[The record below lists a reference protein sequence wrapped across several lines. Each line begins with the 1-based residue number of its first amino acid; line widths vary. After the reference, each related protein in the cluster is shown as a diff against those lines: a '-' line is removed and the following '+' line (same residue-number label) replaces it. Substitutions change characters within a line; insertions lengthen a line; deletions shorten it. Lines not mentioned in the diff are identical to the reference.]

1 MMNKILFLLLFIPSI
16 GLGQR
21 VIQDGTKLT
30 KSDAVFLINEMYHNY
45 FVYRNDFINT
55 VTTSSPGNDVQATNS
70 GTGAATSTLA
80 TSDAGKP
87 GLVRS
92 TTGTTITGRTAVATG
107 ASVVRLAGGAWVYEQ
122 SFNITTTST
131 VTERFQLAI
140 GFIDTYTAA
149 NQVDGVYFLYDEGG
163 VSTSSTA
170 TGNWQTVTVSNSTR
184 TFNQNA
190 QNPTAVAQGTWT
202 TLRIEIN
209 AAGTSCVFKV
219 NGTIIGT
226 HTSTIPTGA
235 GRECGFGWLLIKSI
249 GTTARTVDVDYISSI
264 LSLTTA
270 R

>member
-1 MMNKILFLLLFIPSI
+1 MKFLLSILLCVPSVVFS
-16 GLGQR
+16 QR
-21 VIQDGTKLT
+21 LIESNSKLT
-30 KSDAVFLINEMYHNY
+30 KSDAISIINEMYHNY
-45 FVYRNDFINT
+45 FIYKNDFLNT

-70 GTGAATSTLA
+70 GTGAATSTVA
-80 TSDAGKP
+80 TDGSGRV

-92 TTGTTITGRTAVATG
+92 TTGTTATGRTAVATG
-107 ASVVRLAGGAWVYEQ
+107 GSAVRLAGGAWVYEQ

-170 TGNWQTVTVSNSTR
+170 TGNWQSVTVSNSAR

-190 QNPTAVAQGTWT
+190 QNPTAVVQGTWT
-202 TLRIEIN
+202 TLRLEIN
-209 AAGTSCVFKV
+209 AAGTECVFKV
-219 NGTIIGT
+219 NGAIIGT

-249 GTTARTVDVDYISSI
+249 GTTARTLDVDYVSSI
-264 LSLTTA
+264 CSLTTA

>member
-1 MMNKILFLLLFIPSI
+1 MKTILLFLLLIPTALFS
-16 GLGQR
+16 QR
-21 VIQDGTKLT
+21 VIDNSSKLT
-30 KSDAVFLINEMYHNY
+30 KADALTIINEMYHNF
-45 FVYRNDFINT
+45 FVYKNDFINT

-70 GTGAATSTLA
+70 GTGAVTSTVA
-80 TSDAGKP
+80 TDNASRP

-92 TTGTTITGRTAVATG
+92 TTGTTATGRTAVATG
-107 ASVVRLAGGAWVYEQ
+107 GSVVRLGGGAWVYEQ

-163 VSTSSTA
+163 VSTGSTA
-170 TGNWQTVTVSNSTR
+170 TGNWQTVTVSNSSR
-184 TFNQNA
+184 TFGQNA
-190 QNPTAVAQGTWT
+190 QNSTAVVQGTWT

-209 AAGTSCVFKV
+209 AAGTEAVFKV

-226 HTSTIPTGA
+226 HTSTIPSGA
-235 GRECGFGWLLIKSI
+235 GRECGFGWLHIKSI
-249 GTTARTVDVDYISSI
+249 GTTARTLDVDYISAI
-264 LSLTTA
+264 CSLTTA